1 MFDAPEKNLCSF
13 SIWLED
19 GLEVTIGELL
29 MSKEMHV
36 LILIWLEDGLEA
48 SIILT
53 GIPKYVVLILIWL
66 EDGLE
71 GYKQSSCK
79 IH

>member
-1 MFDAPEKNLCSF
+1 
-13 SIWLED
+13 
-19 GLEVTIGELL
+19 